1 MSKKFNCSMQKKIE
15 SLRKKSKML
24 GDDEVL
30 TFSFD
35 GVNVM
40 VHEWSEEGEGR
51 YVQEYTMDV
60 RGSFNDLTGVINLI
74 ADKAIYDDAYK
85 NPDNWVV
92 LEVDRGT
99 VTLSAATTQDE
110 NGDSD
115 PDGNFIADFT
125 VVVNCTI
132 TKPAHQTE
140 IHNAL
145 SAAKIQL

>member
-1 MSKKFNCSMQKKIE
+1 MQKCSMQKKIE
-15 SLRKKSKML
+15 SLRKKSETVWD
-24 GDDEVL
+24 GEVL

-85 NPDNWVV
+85 NPDNWTV
-92 LEVDRGT
+92 LDVSNGS

-125 VVVNCTI
+125 VVVNCTL
-132 TKPAHQTE
+132 TKPAHSSE
-140 IHNAL
+140 ILTAL
-145 SAAKIQL
+145 SDAKIRL

>member
-1 MSKKFNCSMQKKIE
+1 MQKCSMQKKIE
-15 SLRKKSKML
+15 SLRKKSEMV
-24 GDDEVL
+24 GDDEKL

-85 NPDNWVV
+85 NPDPS
-92 LEVDRGT
+92 LG
-99 VTLSAATTQDE
+99 
-110 NGDSD
+110 
-115 PDGNFIADFT
+115 
-125 VVVNCTI
+125 
-132 TKPAHQTE
+132 
-140 IHNAL
+140 
-145 SAAKIQL
+145 

>member
-1 MSKKFNCSMQKKIE
+1 MQKCSMQKKIE
-15 SLRKKSKML
+15 SLRKKSETVWD
-24 GDDEVL
+24 GEVL

-85 NPDNWVV
+85 NPDNWTV
-92 LEVDRGT
+92 LDVSNGS

-125 VVVNCTI
+125 VVVNCTL

-145 SAAKIQL
+145 SDAKIQL